1 MVMPTPFPPQTRRG
15 FKVAVICALPL
26 EAENVQSVFDRCWED
41 EDKQYGKMEGDQNA
55 YTTGVIGSHNV
66 VLAHMP
72 NMGSTS
78 ASAVAA
84 GLRSSFAGIQLALVV
99 GICGVVPF
107 HVKTQKEIVLGDIII
122 STAVI
127 QYDFGRHYLNGFQ
140 RKKEIEDSLGRASP
154 EIRSFLNMLQTR
166 HNHKRL
172 TKTLALLLQS
182 EDFQREVPAA
192 KYPGA
197 IRDRL
202 YEASYIHQHQSN
214 AKICDRCDNNL
225 EICSKSCDELG
236 CEEGKLVIRNRH
248 SLPKTKDLA
257 LLSRDIPFIHFGRF
271 GSANAVMK
279 SGVDR
284 DRMAKAEEVIAF
296 EMEGAGVWDQY
307 PTVVIKAACDY
318 ADSHKNKYWQ
328 TYAAATA
335 AACMK
340 VFLKEWNIPDRG

>member
-1 MVMPTPFPPQTRRG
+1 M
-15 FKVAVICALPL
+15 AIICALPL
-26 EAENVQSVFDRCWED
+26 EAENVQSVFDKCWED
-41 EDKQYGKMEGDQNA
+41 EDKQYGKAEGDQNA
-55 YTTGVIGSHNV
+55 YTTGAIGSHNV

-72 NMGSTS
+72 NIGSTS

-84 GLRSSFAGIQLALVV
+84 GLRSSFPAIQLALVV
-99 GICGVVPF
+99 GICGVVPV
-107 HVKTQKEIVLGDIII
+107 HVKTQEEIVLGDIIL

-127 QYDFGRHYLNGFQ
+127 QYDFGKQYPNEFQ

-166 HNHKRL
+166 HNRRRL
-172 TKTLALLLQS
+172 TKNLALLIQS
-182 EDFQREVPAA
+182 EDFQREIPTS

-202 YEASYIHQHQSN
+202 YEASYTHQHRS
-214 AKICDRCDNNL
+214 AMDICEKCDNNRETCL
-225 EICSKSCDELG
+225 KSCDELG

-248 SLPKTKDLA
+248 SLLNTKDLA
-257 LLSRDIPFIHFGRF
+257 LLLGDIPLVHFGRF
-271 GSANAVMK
+271 GSANTVMK

-284 DRMAKAEEVIAF
+284 DRMAKADEVIAF

-318 ADSHKNKYWQ
+318 ADSHKNKDWQ
-328 TYAAATA
+328 AYAAAMA
-335 AACMK
+335 AACLK
-340 VFLKEWNIPDRG
+340 VFLKEWTIPDQLVDRG